1 MSTWT
6 VPIDE
11 MVARSKERVDQV
23 VRIATMHLFSQVVL
37 RSPVDTGRFRA
48 NWNFSINS
56 PDTSS
61 SETTDKARGTQQ
73 AMKALQYGAGQI
85 VYLTNALPY
94 ARRLEH
100 GWSKQAPNGMVK
112 VSAVEFTRFVQQA
125 AQAKVVTQ

>member
-1 MSTWT
+1 
-6 VPIDE
+6 

-61 SETTDKARGTQQ
+61 SETTDKARGSQQ